1 MKKLFIS
8 QSYALVP
15 LGLTAWVAFS
25 LSFVFANFS
34 YVLVALSDPFGWGWD
49 LIGTAGI
56 GWTPWLTSLTPFLQV
71 GVLVGGFLWAAT
83 HIAQDCQ
90 RKGQSDRGCET
101 FRSGDRFLSGH
112 YVSFDG
118 ITGRMKETLARVFAV
133 ILLLGG
139 GLSIGL
145 AWRLGQEDVITLH
158 ARMPEAGGWTP
169 ADLTVAAG
177 QPLHLRLTSDDVMHG
192 FAIGQSD
199 QPAVDVKPG
208 EMTDYTVTFDKAGT
222 YTFYCTRWCGPNHW
236 RMRGTI
242 TVTGE
247 TTEQPVTP
255 PMYAQLGLDIDA
267 AREAQVIPGATTIRP
282 TGQRICAL
290 CSRSTKPKVT
300 TALIAP
306 SRPGRIC
313 AMTRIWHPTPTNS
326 CGMRLLTSGRQTPR
340 RKPWKKP
347 GNCTPKIAPPVTE
360 KQGMGMASFAA
371 SSSRSRA
378 RRAKCRQGTRP

>member
-1 MKKLFIS
+1 
-8 QSYALVP
+8 
-15 LGLTAWVAFS
+15 
-25 LSFVFANFS
+25 
-34 YVLVALSDPFGWGWD
+34 
-49 LIGTAGI
+49 
-56 GWTPWLTSLTPFLQV
+56 
-71 GVLVGGFLWAAT
+71 
-83 HIAQDCQ
+83 
-90 RKGQSDRGCET
+90 
-101 FRSGDRFLSGH
+101 
-112 YVSFDG
+112 
-118 ITGRMKETLARVFAV
+118 MKETLARVFAV

-169 ADLTVAAG
+169 ADLTVATG

-267 AREAQVIPGATTIRP
+267 PREAQVIPVEKPSPQRGADLVLVLSVYQTESYYRTHSPEQAWQDLRDDPDLASYSDQQLWDAVAYIWQINTTPEALEEARQLYAQNCAACHGETGDGDGVFRGEQFQVQSEAGEMPSGHETVAPVDFTDPVRMLSAAPALLQGKLIR
-282 TGQRICAL
+282 G
-290 CSRSTKPKVT
+290 
-300 TALIAP
+300 
-306 SRPGRIC
+306 
-313 AMTRIWHPTPTNS
+313 
-326 CGMRLLTSGRQTPR
+326 
-340 RKPWKKP
+340 
-347 GNCTPKIAPPVTE
+347 
-360 KQGMGMASFAA
+360 GMGTGMPMWGVIFTEDQTWALVSYLYTF
-371 SSSRSRA
+371 
-378 RRAKCRQGTRP
+378 QFEEVP